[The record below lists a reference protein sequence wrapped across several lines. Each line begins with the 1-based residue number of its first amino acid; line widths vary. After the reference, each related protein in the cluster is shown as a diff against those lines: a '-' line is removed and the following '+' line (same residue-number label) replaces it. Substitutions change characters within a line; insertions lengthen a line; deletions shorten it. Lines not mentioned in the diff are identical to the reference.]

1 MKQSKKRPGRKGK
14 SWSIRSQQS
23 WVKQHELE
31 EKLTKCRSLISS
43 CERDIAEAKKGSE
56 RQVGQV
62 VGGSGPATVILG
74 EHLAELEDKKRKL
87 AAYKEHAVSLQR
99 ETHALTHPRPSLL
112 AHRRKQQ
119 TLLAGLAAERLVK
132 DRLAER
138 ALRSLRSLL
147 EERARLSAT
156 MQEVARTIEFTGE
169 PDGFDEQRFDA
180 LLNSLPNGL
189 AAESEKWI
197 SWFLGEEPTE
207 ESYTVTQEVLLFPET
222 LASAHFYRYGDR
234 LELTEAQAGKL
245 ASEREAEDALYRQR
259 QADAELN
266 FPRPQSPEAEKRPL
280 LSGDGIIGP

>member
-14 SWSIRSQQS
+14 SWSTRSQQS
-23 WVKQHELE
+23 WLKQRDLE
-31 EKLTKCRSLISS
+31 GNLEKCKGLIRS
-43 CERDIAEAKKGSE
+43 CESDIAQSE
-56 RQVGQV
+56 KASELQVNQV
-62 VGGSGPATVILG
+62 ITGSGPSRLTLG
-74 EHLAELEDKKRKL
+74 EKLAELEGNKRKL
-87 AAYKEHAVSLQR
+87 VAFKDRAASLQR
-99 ETHALTHPRPSLL
+99 EIHALTHPRPSLL
-112 AHRRKQQ
+112 AQRRKQQ

-132 DRLAER
+132 DRLADR
-138 ALRSLRSLL
+138 ALQSLRSLL

-169 PDGFDEQRFDA
+169 PDGFDEQRFEA
-180 LLNSLPNGL
+180 LLNSLPSGL

-197 SWFLGEEPTE
+197 SWFLGEERTE
-207 ESYTVTQEVLLFPET
+207 ESYTVTRKVLLFPET